1 MQLEQMFINEL
12 LKYRLIYD
20 DEDFF
25 GIGGFL
31 NFDSPNSENSPNS
44 QCEKI
49 VGFTKRIGRLTL
61 ETVRA
66 QGCNAN
72 FMDEINGI
80 IEDLELRSH
89 CKIKT
94 DQYVGE
100 LFGEYKEDML
110 QRGDYHGNVK
120 FLAIFVRLNTM
131 CSWRNLTYAVNVMN
145 NYTRDFLCAN
155 VADPVKG
162 FKDLDLYARDMM

>member
-12 LKYRLIYD
+12 LKHRLIYD
-20 DEDFF
+20 GEDFF
-25 GIGGFL
+25 SLGGLFS
-31 NFDSPNSENSPNS
+31 FDSANSETP

-49 VGFTKRIGRLTL
+49 VGFTKRIGNLTL
-61 ETVRA
+61 ETLRA
-66 QGCNAN
+66 QGCDAN
-72 FMDEINGI
+72 FMDEINGL
-80 IEDLELRSH
+80 IEDLELRSK

-110 QRGDYHGNVK
+110 QPGDYHGHFK
-120 FLAIFVRLNTM
+120 FLAIFVRLNKM
-131 CSWRNLTYAVNVMN
+131 CLLRNLTFAVNAMN

-155 VADPVKG
+155 VADPLKG
-162 FKDLDLYARDMM
+162 FKKLDWYARDMM